1 MSFQL
6 HFVFENFKNFK
17 KLLKFIVLKRNHME
31 DPTKVQGATKSKG
44 LRLTQNLRPTQ
55 YNDMFRMLK

>member
-1 MSFQL
+1 
-6 HFVFENFKNFK
+6 
-17 KLLKFIVLKRNHME
+17 ME
-31 DPTKVQGATKSKG
+31 DLTKVQGATKSKG

>member
-1 MSFQL
+1 
-6 HFVFENFKNFK
+6 
-17 KLLKFIVLKRNHME
+17 ME